1 VSIKSFP
8 RYPAVSAAGR
18 FIRKNVKKKIKEPF
32 VPVERQETIRQKIMS
47 LLDGRTLS
55 ARDISIDV
63 GVSEKEVYEHLE
75 HIQRTINKR
84 ERNFIVTPAV
94 CKKCGFVFRKRD
106 RLHKPGKCPV
116 CRNEV
121 IQEPLFSVRKTG

>member
-1 VSIKSFP
+1 M
-8 RYPAVSAAGR
+8 
-18 FIRKNVKKKIKEPF
+18 KKKFKEPF

-84 ERNFIVTPAV
+84 EHDFIITPAV
-94 CKKCGFVFRKRD
+94 CKKCGFVFKKRD
-106 RLHKPGKCPV
+106 RLKKPSKCPV

-121 IQEPLFSVRKTG
+121 IQEPFFSVRKTS

>member
-1 VSIKSFP
+1 
-8 RYPAVSAAGR
+8 
-18 FIRKNVKKKIKEPF
+18 VKKKFKEPF

-47 LLDGRTLS
+47 LLDSRILS

-63 GVSEKEVYEHLE
+63 GISEKEVYEHLE
-75 HIQRTINKR
+75 HIQRSINKR

-106 RLHKPGKCPV
+106 RLNKPGKCPV
-116 CRNEV
+116 CRNEI
-121 IQEPLFSVRKTG
+121 IQDPFFSVRKTS

>member
-1 VSIKSFP
+1 M
-8 RYPAVSAAGR
+8 
-18 FIRKNVKKKIKEPF
+18 KKKSKEPF
-32 VPVERQETIRQKIMS
+32 VPVERQETIRQKIIS
-47 LLDGRTLS
+47 LLAGKTLS
-55 ARDISIDV
+55 AREISIEA

-84 ERNFIVTPAV
+84 EHNLIVTPSA

-106 RLHKPGKCPV
+106 KLKKPSKCPV

-121 IQEPLFSVRKTG
+121 IREPLFSIRKIS

>member
-1 VSIKSFP
+1 M
-8 RYPAVSAAGR
+8 
-18 FIRKNVKKKIKEPF
+18 KKKFKEPF

-47 LLDGRTLS
+47 LLDSRTLS

-63 GVSEKEVYEHLE
+63 GISEKEVYEHLE
-75 HIQRTINKR
+75 HIQRSINKR

-106 RLHKPGKCPV
+106 RLNKPGKCPV
-116 CRNEV
+116 CRNEI
-121 IQEPLFSVRKTG
+121 IQDPFFSVRKTS

>member
-1 VSIKSFP
+1 
-8 RYPAVSAAGR
+8 
-18 FIRKNVKKKIKEPF
+18 VKKKFKEPF
-32 VPVERQETIRQKIMS
+32 VPVERQETIRQKIIS

-106 RLHKPGKCPV
+106 RLNKPGKCPV

-121 IQEPLFSVRKTG
+121 IQEPFFSVRKTIY

>member
-1 VSIKSFP
+1 M
-8 RYPAVSAAGR
+8 
-18 FIRKNVKKKIKEPF
+18 KKKFKEPF
-32 VPVERQETIRQKIMS
+32 VPVERQETIRQKIIS

-84 ERNFIVTPAV
+84 ERNFIITPAV

-106 RLHKPGKCPV
+106 RLNKPGKCPV

-121 IQEPLFSVRKTG
+121 IQEPLFSVRKTSY

>member
-1 VSIKSFP
+1 M
-8 RYPAVSAAGR
+8 
-18 FIRKNVKKKIKEPF
+18 KKKFKEPF
-32 VPVERQETIRQKIMS
+32 VPVERQETIRQKIIS

-106 RLHKPGKCPV
+106 RLNKPGKCPI

-121 IQEPLFSVRKTG
+121 IQEPFFSVRKTIY

>member
-1 VSIKSFP
+1 M
-8 RYPAVSAAGR
+8 
-18 FIRKNVKKKIKEPF
+18 KKKFKEPF

-106 RLHKPGKCPV
+106 RLNKPGKCPV
-116 CRNEV
+116 CRNEI
-121 IQEPLFSVRKTG
+121 IQEPFFSVRKTS

>member
-1 VSIKSFP
+1 
-8 RYPAVSAAGR
+8 
-18 FIRKNVKKKIKEPF
+18 VKKKFKESF
-32 VPVERQETIRQKIMS
+32 VPVERQETIRQKIIS
-47 LLDGRTLS
+47 LLDGRIIS

-84 ERNFIVTPAV
+84 EHDFIIKPAV

-106 RLHKPGKCPV
+106 RLNKPGKCPV

-121 IQEPLFSVRKTG
+121 IQEPFFSVRKTS